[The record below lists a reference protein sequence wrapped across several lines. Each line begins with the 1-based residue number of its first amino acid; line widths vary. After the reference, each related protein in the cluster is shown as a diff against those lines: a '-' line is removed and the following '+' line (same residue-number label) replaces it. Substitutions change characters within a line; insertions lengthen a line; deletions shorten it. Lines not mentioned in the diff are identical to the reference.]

1 MDFLYLWQAG
11 ATLVEVT
18 SFSSRWLFFLQ
29 IMGRRVY
36 RLQCASVG
44 CPEAYGNFLRPGVKP
59 VSPALADRFLST
71 GLPGKSC
78 LIFKTEFSHI
88 C

>member
-1 MDFLYLWQAG
+1 M
-11 ATLVEVT
+11 
-18 SFSSRWLFFLQ
+18 Q
-29 IMGRRVY
+29 ITGRRVY
-36 RLQCASVG
+36 RLQYASVS
-44 CPEAYGNFLRPGVKP
+44 CPEAYGNFLRPGVEP
-59 VSPALADRFLST
+59 VSPALADGFLST